1 MTVIGASGK
10 HGQPVV
16 KLAVLPKRHVLEYA
30 TILLKLMEESLVM
43 VLAKTKILAKKIS
56 APVRASVFRF

>member
-1 MTVIGASGK
+1 MTVIGATGK
-10 HGQPVV
+10 HGHPVV
-16 KLAVLPKRHVLEYA
+16 KLAVWPKRPVLEYA

-56 APVRASVFRF
+56 APVRASVFRS

>member
-1 MTVIGASGK
+1 M
-10 HGQPVV
+10 V
-16 KLAVLPKRHVLEYA
+16 KLAVLPKRPVLEYA

-56 APVRASVFRF
+56 APVRASVFRS